1 MRNFVKAARAPR
13 TVWPVLW
20 AGAILVLTLMP
31 GNDVPKWPWAE
42 VIHLD
47 KIVHFVLFG
56 VLAWLLTGVF
66 IHQHSMKVKRAVFVA
81 LIVAV
86 VYGGFIELLQG
97 WMGMGRSADVW
108 DLLVD
113 ALGAAVAVGVV
124 ARRMRSAHTV

>member
-20 AGAILVLTLMP
+20 AAGILVLTLMP

-56 VLAWLLTGVF
+56 VLAWLMAGVF
-66 IHQHSMKVKRAVFVA
+66 IHRYSLNANRAVFIA
-81 LIVAV
+81 FIVAV

-124 ARRMRSAHTV
+124 ARRMRPAHTV